1 MCGYC
6 ERSVLQRGALL
17 RAQAMRWA
25 QALEQYTLA
34 LSVDA
39 TNEQYNLKLYNNRAA
54 VYMK

>member
-1 MCGYC
+1 VCGYC